1 MQRCNG
7 NVAAA
12 ARMLG
17 LSRAQLA
24 YRLKQASPE
33 MRTSLSSLPTSN
45 FLRS

>member
-1 MQRCNG
+1 MKRCNG

-24 YRLKQASPE
+24 YRLNQTSPE
-33 MRTSLSSLPTSN
+33 MHVGHRRLDEPE
-45 FLRS
+45 